1 MPKAPEIF
9 TLQGSINASSAEGL
23 SISAV
28 NSKGQTL
35 DTQVLNGSNSFE
47 LSFNTKQAL
56 QKAKRGNISIVT
68 QDINGDAANLTFQDA
83 NGELNPDTQTSS
95 VAIKA
100 KRGSASFNLDLQS
113 TTTSTF
119 PPIDN
124 TVVTDNRL
132 ALSTFQD
139 VYSNTQGGKV
149 IGNSLQD
156 EGKRLTASQDIIS
169 AAVGTLGQGDT
180 LTDTQQ
186 GDNDQLNLSTTNG
199 TNGLGRAL
207 TDVASISGIE
217 QLNVS
222 ANGDITTLANLD
234 KVSGLES
241 LSLSGSF
248 NNRVRLN
255 NYLDSGARSFDFSG
269 MTNGG
274 VQFGNN
280 TNNFVT
286 ENLSVKGS
294 ADDDILRASLG
305 NATISGGT
313 GVDNITG
320 SSQSSG
326 FYAGQQGTDTI
337 NLLANNQQDTISL
350 VGITSAANGDTITGF
365 TGALN
370 VANGFDL
377 LQFDTA
383 SFSNYTAGATIN
395 LIDRQEA
402 INRRGNAAALQ
413 NTVFFVNNAQDLNL
427 VNLQNGKG
435 SLAIVLGTDQLVYS
449 ANGDFTNNRYQ
460 AIASINNTANLTGSN
475 FSII

>member
-1 MPKAPEIF
+1 MPKAPKTF

-35 DTQVLNGSNSFE
+35 DTEVINGSNSFE

-56 QKAKRGNISIVT
+56 KKAKKGNISIVA
-68 QDINGDAANLTFQDA
+68 QDINGDAANLIFQDA
-83 NGELNPDTQTSS
+83 TGELNPDTQTSS

-100 KRGSASFNLDLQS
+100 KRGFASFNLDLQS

-132 ALSTFQD
+132 TLSTFQD

-156 EGKRLTASQDIIS
+156 EGKRLTSSQDIIS

-186 GDNDQLNLSTTNG
+186 GDNDQLNLSTANG
-199 TNGLGRAL
+199 TNGFGRAL
-207 TDVASISGIE
+207 ADVASISGIE

-222 ANGDITTLANLD
+222 ASGDITTLANLD

-280 TNNFVT
+280 TNDFVT

-305 NATISGGT
+305 NATITAGT
-313 GVDNITG
+313 GVDSITG

-326 FYAGQQGTDTI
+326 FYAGEQGTDTI
-337 NLLANNQQDTISL
+337 ALLANNAQDTVSL
-350 VGITSAANGDTITGF
+350 VRITPAADGDTITGF
-365 TGALN
+365 TGALG

-377 LQFDTA
+377 LQFDAT
-383 SFSNYTAGATIN
+383 SFSNYTAGSTIN

-413 NTVFFVNNAQDLNL
+413 NTVFFVNNAQDLDL
-427 VNLQNGKG
+427 VNLNNGAG